1 MKCIA
6 GLHCRNPPYTVP
18 LMAYPYQQSNNPV
31 VPPLILNLLIA
42 NGMMFFFQTFFKGQT
57 SAMLIKLLALW
68 PLGVPG
74 WVENYPMYA
83 NQVAGFLPWQIITY
97 GFLHGNLPHIFF
109 NMLALWMFG
118 REIEIRWGSLRF
130 GIYYFTCVAGA
141 GLLQLLVGTLSVR
154 NGGFPYPTVGASG
167 GTYGILLAFGMLFPY
182 RKIILLLFPIPIEAR
197 FFVII
202 FGGME
207 LFLGVSGLR
216 TGIAHFAHVGG
227 MLFGLL
233 LILYW
238 RGKLPVKPKQRM
250 YW

>member
-1 MKCIA
+1 
-6 GLHCRNPPYTVP
+6 
-18 LMAYPYQQSNNPV
+18 MAYPYQQSHNPV

-42 NGMMFFFQTFFKGQT
+42 NGMMFFFQTFFQGKT
-57 SAMLIKLLALW
+57 AALLIKMLALW
-68 PLGVPG
+68 PVGVSG
-74 WVENYPMYA
+74 WVEQYPMYA
-83 NQVAGFLPWQIITY
+83 NQVSGFLPWQIITY
-97 GFLHGNLPHIFF
+97 GFLHGNFMHIFF

-118 REIEIRWGSLRF
+118 REIELRWGSKRF

-141 GLLQLLVGTLSVR
+141 GLIQLMVGSLSVSS
-154 NGGFPYPTVGASG
+154 GGFPYPTVGASG
-167 GTYGILLAFGMLFPY
+167 GTFGILLAFGMLFPY
-182 RKIILLLFPIPIEAR
+182 RKIMLLFPPIPMEAR

-202 FGGME
+202 FGGLE

-227 MLFGLL
+227 MLFGFL

-238 RGKLPVKPKQRM
+238 RGKLPVKPKHRM